1 MMQMLTL
8 EFLDG
13 EGEVE
18 TVVEAEEDCAEVGEG
33 EEEVVEVMDYNL
45 DQHVLRH
52 IKEKENGK
60 KQSSQVSQITKF
72 FLTGLTLQLYN
83 VSSRRKYI
91 ICAILNIHTF
101 CIVNNLSI

>member
-33 EEEVVEVMDYNL
+33 EEEVVEVMDFNL

-60 KQSSQVSQITKF
+60 KQSSQVRISNLTKSCRE
-72 FLTGLTLQLYN
+72 
-83 VSSRRKYI
+83 SS
-91 ICAILNIHTF
+91 F
-101 CIVNNLSI
+101 